1 LSGNITLS
9 HRLAEL
15 AALFFR
21 LGATAFGGP
30 AAHLAMIHDETVIRR
45 RWLDDQRFLDL
56 VGATNLI
63 PGPNSTEMAIHI
75 GFLRAGWRG
84 LLVAGASFIV
94 PAVCIVTA
102 LAWGYVRMGSAP
114 ELDGLLYGIKP
125 VVIAIIAQAIWFLG
139 RKAIKGAG
147 TALVAAAVAALYL
160 AGANEIA
167 LLLGGGAAVMAAR
180 NLPRLRRGE
189 IGSCILPLGGL
200 GAFSATQAHWSYPV
214 LFLTCLKIG
223 SVWYGSGYVLLAFL
237 RADFVVHYGW
247 ITERQLLDA
256 IAVGQVTPGPLFTT
270 VTFIGY
276 LLGGVAGALIAT
288 LGIFIPSIV
297 LVSLTNPL
305 IPRIRRSPWAAG
317 LLDGINASSLGLM
330 AAVTGQLGR
339 GALCD
344 PFAVLVACASL
355 TLLLRY
361 RINSTWLIAGGA
373 LLGLGGTMLR

>member
-1 LSGNITLS
+1 MHPTVRT
-9 HRLAEL
+9 RLAEL

-30 AAHLAMIHDETVIRR
+30 AAHLAMIHDETVRR
-45 RWLDDQRFLDL
+45 RQWLDDQRFLDL

-102 LAWGYVRMGSAP
+102 LAWGYVRVGSAP

-139 RKAIKGAG
+139 RKAVTGAG
-147 TALVAAAVAALYL
+147 TTLIAALVATLYL

-180 NLPRLRRGE
+180 NLPRLRRGAL
-189 IGSCILPLGGL
+189 GSCIVPLGGL
-200 GAFSATQAHWSYPV
+200 GAFSAAQAHWSYPA

-237 RADFVVHYGW
+237 RADFVAHHGW

-276 LLGGVAGALIAT
+276 LLGGVAGALLAT

-297 LVSLTNPL
+297 LVSLTNPI
-305 IPRIRRSPWAAG
+305 IPRIRRSPWAVG

-330 AAVTGQLGR
+330 AAVTWQLGVK
-339 GALCD
+339 ALCD

-355 TLLLRY
+355 ALLLRY
-361 RINSTWLIAGGA
+361 RINSTWLSAGGA
-373 LLGLGGTMLR
+373 LLGLGRTLL